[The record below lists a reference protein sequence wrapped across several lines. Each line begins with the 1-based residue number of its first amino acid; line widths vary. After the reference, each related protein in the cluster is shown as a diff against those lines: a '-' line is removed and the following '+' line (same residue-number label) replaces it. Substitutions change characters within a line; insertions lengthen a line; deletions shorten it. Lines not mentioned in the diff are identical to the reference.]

1 MKAYDKAAA
10 WLREETPDF
19 TPDVVIVLGS
29 GLGELANKLE
39 KEKVIPYS
47 SIPGFEASGAPG
59 HAGNLILCRQ
69 GELRIAVMQGRHHF
83 YEGRTMEQIVLP
95 LRAFYR
101 WGAKYL
107 IVTNASG
114 GINLNFEPGD
124 IMLIKDHIKFAPD
137 SPLRG
142 DNDDEL
148 GVRFP
153 DMTTAYDKK
162 LGDIASECAERVD
175 IALKKGVYM
184 YMTGPQFETPAEIRA
199 LRTLGA
205 DAVGM
210 STVPEVIAAAPMGMR
225 TLGMS
230 LVTNA
235 AAGVTGNPLSHEEV
249 LEAGEK
255 AKEKFSNLIIE
266 ILKEI
271 ADGHAV

>member
-19 TPDVVIVLGS
+19 IPDVVIVLGS

-39 KEKVIPYS
+39 KIKVIPYS
-47 SIPGFEASGAPG
+47 VIPGFETSGAPG
-59 HAGNLILCRQ
+59 HAGNLILCRL
-69 GELRIAVMQGRHHF
+69 GALSIAVMQGRHHF

-95 LRAFYR
+95 LRSLFK

-107 IVTNASG
+107 VVTNASG

-153 DMTTAYDKK
+153 DMTKAYDRE
-162 LGDIASECAERVD
+162 LGEIAVECADRVGLS
-175 IALKKGVYM
+175 LKKGIYM

-210 STVPEVIAAAPMGMR
+210 STVPEVIAAAHMGMR

-255 AKEKFSNLIIE
+255 AKEKFSGLIIE

-271 ADGHAV
+271 ENGHTV